1 MKWCPLPPA
10 LRSVAFAVV
19 ALAAA
24 GAAGTAG
31 AEQFTLGDI
40 EVRGRQNLPEDS
52 ILSYIPFVRGDL
64 FDTEEDPPRVVR
76 ELFDTGF
83 FSTVKLSR
91 DGNRLIVAVRERP
104 AISSFEVFGSQLLKP
119 EIITKIAGDFGIYR
133 GGILDPFIA
142 ERLEKEIRA
151 AHRAAGLYGASAKM
165 ETTPLDNNRVK
176 VELRVVEG
184 IRARIRSLDFVGN
197 SSFEREDLRR
207 AVGLKIGEKYRALE
221 LQTAQEA
228 LLSHYL
234 DQGFINARIFETEL
248 SISRDRK
255 NLYIA
260 FHIEEGQKFR
270 YGDIE
275 LAGEALRPQAE
286 LREELEALRGEPFS
300 RRRLTEFV
308 EGEKRRMSREGY
320 AFARV
325 DPLVELREGEGEVA
339 VTLVFD
345 PGFSTLVRRLSFAG
359 NETGDPVF
367 RRHLLLHEG
376 APFDSSLL
384 ELSLRRLRRLPYIA
398 NVEYELVPVP
408 GTPNQVDVVFRIEES
423 RSGSISL
430 QFGYAEPGG
439 FNIAGNI
446 SQRNFLG
453 TGKDVGIQLSS
464 NELVEEL
471 NFRIN
476 DPFYS
481 EKGISRFINVF
492 FRETS
497 ASAIDAAA
505 DYVLDEAGAT
515 LRYGLPLA
523 EDVFANLGAGFSI
536 LDIQGGGNPSQE
548 IRDFIESHARS
559 LSSFNLT
566 ASLVRDT
573 RDNILFPNLGTEN
586 IWSSEVALAPGDFR
600 YYKLGY
606 GLTHYFPLG
615 NLKSLAFQL
624 QLNHADGLGGEDLPF
639 FENYLAGG
647 LSTVRGF
654 SYGSL
659 GPRDSQGNAFG
670 GKARVISRLEYIFM
684 PPWSGSESQRLSL
697 FIDNGGVFAK
707 ASDVDFSELR
717 ASYGISFTWITPIAP
732 LLFSYALPFERREG
746 DLVDRFVFTLG
757 TAF

>member
-1 MKWCPLPPA
+1 
-10 LRSVAFAVV
+10 
-19 ALAAA
+19 
-24 GAAGTAG
+24 
-31 AEQFTLGDI
+31 
-40 EVRGRQNLPEDS
+40 
-52 ILSYIPFVRGDL
+52 
-64 FDTEEDPPRVVR
+64 
-76 ELFDTGF
+76 
-83 FSTVKLSR
+83 
-91 DGNRLIVAVRERP
+91 
-104 AISSFEVFGSQLLKP
+104 
-119 EIITKIAGDFGIYR
+119 
-133 GGILDPFIA
+133 
-142 ERLEKEIRA
+142 
-151 AHRAAGLYGASAKM
+151 M

-184 IRARIRSLDFVGN
+184 IRARIRNLDFVGN
-197 SSFEREDLRR
+197 KSFDQEALRR
-207 AVGLKIGEKYRALE
+207 VTGLKVGSKYRALE
-221 LQTAQEA
+221 LQSAQEA

-234 DQGFINARIFETEL
+234 DQGFINARILDTEL

-255 NLYIA
+255 NLYIV
-260 FHIEEGQKFR
+260 FHIEEGQEFR
-270 YGDIE
+270 YGDID
-275 LAGEALRPQAE
+275 LAGETLRPQAE
-286 LREELEALRGEPFS
+286 LRGELETLRGEPFS

-308 EGEKRRMSREGY
+308 EGEKRRLSGEGY

-325 DPLVELREGEGEVA
+325 DPLIELREEEGEVA

-345 PGFSTLVRRLSFAG
+345 PGFSTLVRRLSFVG

-367 RRHLLLHEG
+367 RRHLLVYEG
-376 APFDSSLL
+376 APFDSALL

-398 NVEYELVPVP
+398 SVEYELVPVP
-408 GTPNQVDVVFRIEES
+408 GTPNQVDIVFRIEES

-439 FNIAGNI
+439 FNISGGI
-446 SQRNFLG
+446 SQRNFFG

-464 NELVEEL
+464 NELIKEL

-481 EKGISRFINVF
+481 EKGISRFISVI

-497 ASAIDAAA
+497 ASAIAAAA

-523 EDVFANLGAGFSI
+523 ENVYANLGAGFTV

-548 IRDFIESHARS
+548 IRDFIDSHADS
-559 LSSFNLT
+559 LNSLNLT

-586 IWSSEVALAPGDFR
+586 VWSSEVALAPGDLQYFR
-600 YYKLGY
+600 LGY
-606 GLTHYFPLG
+606 GLTHYFPFGDLR
-615 NLKSLAFQL
+615 SLAFQV
-624 QLNHADGLGGEDLPF
+624 QFNYADGLGGEDLPF

-659 GPRDSQGNAFG
+659 GPRDSLGNAFG
-670 GKARVISRLEYIFM
+670 GKARVVSRLEYFFK
-684 PPWSGSESQRLSL
+684 PPWSGSESQRLSV
-697 FIDNGGVFAK
+697 FIDNGNVFAE
-707 ASDVDFSELR
+707 ADDVDFSELR

-732 LLFSYALPFERREG
+732 LLFSYGLPFDQRGG